1 MIGSAGAPAGG
12 LDLKQLMAMI
22 AAKQPYGGAGMVSP
36 TGPLP
41 SGGGAPL
48 AAIPEAPTAP
58 APDLSAVTMT
68 PVDTSAIAA
77 NRSFGGK
84 IMDALKAPGVSGA
97 LLRSAGATL
106 QGGLGAG
113 IEAAGKYGEQQQV
126 FNQQNEQFGLKQML
140 ERDALAQ
147 RERQAAW
154 ESGDRR
160 YGIDT
165 VANTSILNN
174 TDDNRTLTDNNIRSN
189 SQQATDAAGRLR
201 LGYDNLALAG
211 QRAQTAA
218 SATAAAQEKARIA
231 QLVAVAQL
239 KQNRARDLTAAAD
252 RAWARA
258 DRLTGA
264 ARGTSTTT
272 TIDPKTR
279 AKTVTKSPGL
289 GGSTRAGGPVAA
301 APAIPAAAVADL
313 RSNPGSAAQFDAV
326 FGAGAAQ
333 KVLGV
338 R

>member
-68 PVDTSAIAA
+68 PVDTSAIAE

-113 IEAAGKYGEQQQV
+113 IEAAGKYGEQQQA

-147 RERQAAW
+147 RDRQAAW

-189 SQQATDAAGRLR
+189 SQQATDAAGRLG

-239 KQNRARDLTAAAD
+239 KQNRARDLTAAAKV
-252 RAWARA
+252 ANERA
-258 DRLTGA
+258 DRLVA
-264 ARGTSTTT
+264 AERGIVTTKTKTPDGKGVVT
-272 TIDPKTR
+272 TK
-279 AKTVTKSPGL
+279 APGL
-289 GGSTRAGGPVAA
+289 SSGTRAA
-301 APAIPAAAVADL
+301 APASASPRRAGPVAGQTVVDGMVYVGG
-313 RSNPGSAAQFDAV
+313 NPNTPQAWKPVG
-326 FGAGAAQ
+326 
-333 KVLGV
+333 
-338 R
+338 